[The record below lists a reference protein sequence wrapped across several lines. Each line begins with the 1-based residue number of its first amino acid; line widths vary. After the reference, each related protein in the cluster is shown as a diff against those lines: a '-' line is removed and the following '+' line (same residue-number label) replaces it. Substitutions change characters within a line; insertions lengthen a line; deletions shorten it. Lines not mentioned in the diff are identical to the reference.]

1 MSSSNLCK
9 MKVQI
14 LLLASLVHAVVGQVE
29 FCDMCG
35 GNGSPA
41 NSALVIPFLAIG
53 ENQNPTC
60 QQVFDFANTAVT
72 PSDDVCS
79 LIQSHKDFCGC
90 PNASPTPLDNCSLCP
105 GGALPVNLNAQT
117 PFEDTCNEL
126 DTYLRY
132 LPADLCMTERV
143 SSIMRTDAFCGCPGV
158 TAECSMCT
166 DGSNVLANPDLK
178 VPFYEFLGSS
188 FSSTCQDLADFYTL
202 YDTNDPE
209 ISTCEFVQIESRYCG
224 CQSEPDLSPV
234 NACKIC
240 ADGSAPV
247 RGDKFIPE
255 LQMTCNELEN
265 YMNYLPADQC
275 DMPWTADFKRFD
287 YFCGC
292 TNSTA
297 PCPICSDGSIEIT
310 NPEFIIPYL
319 IIPNNENP
327 TCQELATLG
336 VIAEPNELVLDDCSL
351 FEAQASFCGCPNT
364 VKPVESCT
372 FCPGGEAPPNSAVNT
387 PFGDTCGELNEYLS
401 FLPPEECDSQ
411 RVGFIKRQD
420 FLCGCPSAT
429 TNCALCKDHGS
440 NDVAFEDRHIPLL
453 SLPLNP
459 NPTCGEIVQFL
470 AVNDGDLSDAG
481 CTALQDYQGYCGCP
495 STTVK
500 NECSFCP
507 NGGTVADPSKVVSDV
522 FTCQD
527 LQDFVSYLS
536 ADQCAAGD
544 SDFNQIQAFAYVCGC
559 PNVQPSCSL
568 CHNGE
573 SPPSP
578 NTLIGDNDGTTC
590 GEYYDYILTLTK
602 DSCDLQQSRIQGFA
616 SACGC
621 GSPVAPPTSRPAL
634 DDDGF
639 APTPTANTNTGS
651 SSQSSSETKKKPQ
664 VNSKNVVIIVA
675 VIVPVLLGLM
685 VVVYYFFNRKSIDE
699 KVLQVDESE
708 GGAPLP
714 VENMQGSLSIS
725 DIPISTSPKASSP
738 RAEMV
743 SIDENESSLVSDGDH
758 KIV

>member
-1 MSSSNLCK
+1 

-14 LLLASLVHAVVGQVE
+14 LLLASLVHAVVGQVD

-72 PSDDVCS
+72 PSDGVCS

-90 PNASPTPLDNCSLCP
+90 PNASPTPLNACSLCP
-105 GGALPVNLNAQT
+105 EGALPVNLNAKT

-132 LPADLCMTERV
+132 LPADVCMTERV

-166 DGSNVLANPDLK
+166 DGSNNLANPDLK

-202 YDTNDPE
+202 YDTGDPE

-224 CQSEPDLSPV
+224 CQAEPDLSPV

-240 ADGSAPV
+240 ADGSAPG

-255 LQMTCNELEN
+255 LQMTCNELET

-275 DMPWTADFKRFD
+275 EMPWIADFKRFD

-292 TNSTA
+292 ANSTA

-336 VIAEPNELVLDDCSL
+336 VIAEPTELVLDDCAL

-364 VKPVESCT
+364 VKPTESCT
-372 FCPGGEAPPNSAVNT
+372 FCPGGEVPPNAAVNT

-401 FLPPEECDSQ
+401 YLPPDECDSQ

-429 TNCALCKDHGS
+429 TSCALCKDHGS
-440 NDVAFEDRHIPLL
+440 NDVTFEDRHIPLL

-459 NPTCGEIVQFL
+459 NPTCGEIIQFL

-481 CTALQDYQGYCGCP
+481 CAALQDYQGYCGCP
-495 STTVK
+495 ATTVK

-507 NGGTVADPSKVVSDV
+507 NGGTIAEPSKVVSDV

-536 ADQCAAGD
+536 ADQCVVGD
-544 SDFNQIQAFAYVCGC
+544 SDFDQIQAFAYTCGC
-559 PNVQPSCSL
+559 PNVQPTCSL
-568 CHNGE
+568 CHDGE

-578 NTLIGDNDGTTC
+578 STLIGDNDGTTC
-590 GEYYDYILTLTK
+590 GEYNDYILTLTK
-602 DSCDLQQSRIQGFA
+602 NSCDLQRSQIQGFA

-621 GSPVAPPTSRPAL
+621 AAPVPPPTSRPEL

-639 APTPTANTNTGS
+639 APTPTANTGS

-675 VIVPVLLGLM
+675 VIVPVVLALM
-685 VVVYYFFNRKSIDE
+685 VVVYYFFNRKSIDD
-699 KVLQVDESE
+699 KVLQEPEE
-708 GGAPLP
+708 GSPLP

-725 DIPISTSPKASSP
+725 DIPITSPKAFSP
-738 RAEMV
+738 QAEIV